1 VNTSDIVVDPP
12 IVRKVL
18 VCQHRTCTKDGA
30 GAVLRVFQGRQIQ
43 NVVQNVVIEAC
54 GCLGLCGSGPMVL
67 LLPDNI
73 YYWRITPQ
81 KAQKIIETH
90 LIENTPISSMM
101 HPRLHQN

>member
-1 VNTSDIVVDPP
+1 MI
-12 IVRKVL
+12 RKVL
-18 VCQHRTCTKDGA
+18 VCQYRTCTKDGA
-30 GAVLRVFQGRQIQ
+30 SAVLQVFQRQQIE
-43 NVVQNVVIEAC
+43 NVVIEAC

-73 YYWRITPQ
+73 YYWQITPQ

-90 LIENTPISSMM
+90 LLENMPIASFM

>member
-1 VNTSDIVVDPP
+1 MNTSGIVVDPP

-18 VCQHRTCTKDGA
+18 VCQYRTCTKDGA
-30 GAVLRVFQGRQIQ
+30 GAVWRVFQERQIPD
-43 NVVQNVVIEAC
+43 VVIEAC

-81 KAQKIIETH
+81 KAQEIIETH
-90 LIENTPISSMM
+90 LLENIPIASMM

>member
-1 VNTSDIVVDPP
+1 
-12 IVRKVL
+12 
-18 VCQHRTCTKDGA
+18 
-30 GAVLRVFQGRQIQ
+30 
-43 NVVQNVVIEAC
+43 
-54 GCLGLCGSGPMVL
+54 MVL
-67 LLPDNI
+67 MLPDNI